1 MYDKQK
7 MEKKDNYAFIVNQ
20 LTNLKMYEHLC
31 KLKNACNH
39 INYLCLLNI
48 WLLCIL
54 FQCGFILS

>member
-7 MEKKDNYAFIVNQ
+7 MEKKDNCAFIVNQ

-48 WLLCIL
+48 
-54 FQCGFILS
+54 